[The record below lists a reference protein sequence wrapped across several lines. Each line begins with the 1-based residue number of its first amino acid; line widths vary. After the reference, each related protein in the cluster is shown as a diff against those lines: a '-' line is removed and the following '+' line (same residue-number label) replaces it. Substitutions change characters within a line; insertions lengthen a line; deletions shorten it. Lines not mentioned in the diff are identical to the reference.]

1 MLAMA
6 MAGMLL
12 VLLVFRGAGR
22 KRSGAIDA
30 PRRPV
35 QLHFCPSYRPRQQHH
50 YIEAVMAVAS
60 ASTTTG
66 SSLPLTQLYGPAQH
80 LEAPGRPW
88 SVEDFKAV
96 DDRVRGGASTSAV
109 RLTDSQRNKAD
120 GEEGELVFS
129 GFLDITTLGGAGFA
143 SQQCTASPPFPIS
156 LSQQRHS
163 GLRLLVRPAKALA
176 AATAGEDE
184 QTPGGGKGPVRSYL
198 LNLYPKLPVKRPDG
212 RNESSITY
220 EHTFRLDPPV
230 SPRSQD
236 DDDTDPLLSV
246 DLAWK
251 DFKPFYRGKPAE
263 DAGPLDP
270 SEVKIWS
277 LMARSDFGAQS
288 GPFELQVHSL
298 WAVGKE
304 ERSFSDSTGNEV
316 CGRELESVWE
326 KEEDRWQPADMS
338 GSAGFALYLFAT
350 LTLVI
355 WTLWALTPDAWL
367 RAVGI
372 EWYPS
377 R

>member
-1 MLAMA
+1 
-6 MAGMLL
+6 
-12 VLLVFRGAGR
+12 
-22 KRSGAIDA
+22 
-30 PRRPV
+30 
-35 QLHFCPSYRPRQQHH
+35 
-50 YIEAVMAVAS
+50 
-60 ASTTTG
+60 
-66 SSLPLTQLYGPAQH
+66 
-80 LEAPGRPW
+80 
-88 SVEDFKAV
+88 
-96 DDRVRGGASTSAV
+96 VRGGASTSAV
-109 RLTDSQRNKAD
+109 YLTEPQESEGDAKA
-120 GEEGELVFS
+120 GELVFS

-143 SQQCTASPPFPIS
+143 SQQCTVSPPFPIS

-163 GLRLLVRPAKALA
+163 GLRLLVRPAKATA
-176 AATAGEDE
+176 ASTTLEEG

-212 RNESSITY
+212 RNESSVTY
-220 EHTFRLDPPV
+220 EHTFRLDPPI
-230 SPRSQD
+230 SCSNQGD
-236 DDDTDPLLSV
+236 DGQEPLLSV

-304 ERSFSDSTGNEV
+304 DSSLPSTQRYEV
-316 CGRELESVWE
+316 CGRELDSVWE

-350 LTLVI
+350 LALVI

-372 EWYPS
+372 DWYPS

>member
-1 MLAMA
+1 
-6 MAGMLL
+6 
-12 VLLVFRGAGR
+12 
-22 KRSGAIDA
+22 
-30 PRRPV
+30 
-35 QLHFCPSYRPRQQHH
+35 
-50 YIEAVMAVAS
+50 
-60 ASTTTG
+60 
-66 SSLPLTQLYGPAQH
+66 TQLYGPAQL

-88 SVEDFKAV
+88 SVDDFKAV

-109 RLTDSQRNKAD
+109 RLTEPQGDKTDAKA
-120 GEEGELVFS
+120 GELVFS

-143 SQQCTASPPFPIS
+143 SQQCIASPPFPVP
-156 LSQQRHS
+156 LSQQNHS
-163 GLRLLVRPAKALA
+163 GLRLLVRPAKGTTD
-176 AATAGEDE
+176 ATADDE
-184 QTPGGGKGPVRSYL
+184 GKAPGGGKGPVRSYL

-230 SPRSQD
+230 SSSSPDGD
-236 DDDTDPLLSV
+236 DSDDLLSV
-246 DLAWK
+246 DLAWN

-304 ERSFSDSTGNEV
+304 EGSLSASQGHEV
-316 CGRELESVWE
+316 CGKERACVWA

-338 GSAGFALYLFAT
+338 GSTGFALYLFAT
-350 LTLVI
+350 LALVI

-367 RAVGI
+367 KALGI
-372 EWYPS
+372 DWYPS
-377 R
+377 REWAFILPSFSLVLVLFAYIAYLGLNIQMTPDLSDLRTMTG